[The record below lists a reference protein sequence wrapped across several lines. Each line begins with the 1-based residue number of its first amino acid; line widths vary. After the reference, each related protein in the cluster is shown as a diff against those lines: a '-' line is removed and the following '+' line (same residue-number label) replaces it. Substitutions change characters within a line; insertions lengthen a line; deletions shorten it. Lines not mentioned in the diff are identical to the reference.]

1 MPITSQIRL
10 QQLTGSLAALK
21 PAGLAAQAAMNDV
34 TGAAAAD
41 LEDVLSYY
49 AQAVANVHGNRDI
62 AAQAPGSFSQ
72 DIYSDTDGARLLGQL
87 VVSDGDSMSD
97 ATSTTG
103 LNGATTS
110 LAFSSL
116 SETLNPS
123 EIIKVEGGAGFML
136 FECTSGAAS
145 GSTSVSVLF
154 VQDGSSVG
162 ALSSSTGTRRNIS
175 VTKSEWSGVRAPNLV
190 SAQDMTIRTLASNKK
205 ITLETDRSSNDGI
218 VLSNTNAAGAIQLSV
233 AGAVSLTAHDDR
245 LEASLATDATG
256 KGSVASLKVLGG
268 LALAKKAFIGDDVHL
283 DTDAKKLVLGNTAGT
298 ALLVD
303 HLSDRAGTPSR
314 IHQSGS
320 IDLQIGSAKKVRV
333 GSAGGS
339 SVLSGSAG
347 VAFAC
352 DGAFGFGGDTEGGLI
367 VGLEAESAVYRAIT
381 DAGGVAFGT
390 NTSILSAFNK
400 LNSKIQAGEPT
411 LFKFE
416 APANHTP
423 AAAVTVVKVAGD
435 AANLETTVPVNKL
448 DVYVNGQLMLEGS
461 GKDYQVT
468 AQDVITFEFNIAG
481 DDVVIAIDR
490 S

>member
-10 QQLTGSLAALK
+10 QQLTGSLQSLK
-21 PAGLAAQAAMNDV
+21 PVSVAAASAMNDV
-34 TGAAAAD
+34 DGAAAAD
-41 LEDVLSYY
+41 LEDVLKYY

-72 DIYSDTDGARLLGQL
+72 AIYSDTDRARLLGRL
-87 VVSDGDSMSD
+87 EVSEGSSMSD
-97 ATSTTG
+97 NTSTTG
-103 LNGATTS
+103 LSASTTT
-110 LAFSSL
+110 LAYSSL
-116 SETLNPS
+116 SENLSSS
-123 EIIKVEGGAGFML
+123 EIIKLSDGSNFML
-136 FECTSGAAS
+136 FSVTSGASA
-145 GSTSVSVLF
+145 GATSVGVEF
-154 VQDGSSVG
+154 VADGSEVNT
-162 ALSSSTGTRRNIS
+162 LSSVSSTRRNVS
-175 VTKSEWSGVRAPNLV
+175 VTKSEWAGVRAPDFV
-190 SAQDMTIRTLASNKK
+190 SEQDLSIRAVGANKK
-205 ITLETDRSSNDGI
+205 ITLEANRSSNDGI
-218 VLSNTNAAGAIQLSV
+218 VLSNTNAAGAIQLQV

-268 LALAKKAFIGDDVHL
+268 LALAKKAFIGDDIAL
-283 DTDAKKLVLGNTAGT
+283 DTDGKKVQLGNTAGT
-298 ALLVD
+298 ALLID
-303 HLSDRAGTPSR
+303 HLADRTGTPSR

-320 IDLQIGSAKKVRV
+320 IDLQV
-333 GSAGGS
+333 GSSQKVKVHSDAGS
-339 SVLSGSAG
+339 TVLSGSAG
-347 VAFAC
+347 IAFAA
-352 DGAFGFGGDTEGGLI
+352 DGGFGFGGSTEGGLI
-367 VGLEAESAVYRAIT
+367 VGLEAESAAYRAIT
-381 DAGGVAFGT
+381 DAGGVAFGGT
-390 NTSILSAFNK
+390 TSILAAFDK

-423 AAAVTVVKVAGD
+423 APAVTVVKVAGD
-435 AANLETTVPVNKL
+435 AANLETSVPVNKL